1 MFNSFT
7 ARILI
12 AAGIM
17 LPFSML
23 ADIPAPAAEVPVA
36 IPTLAAEVPPPV
48 PTGLCCLGPG
58 PDGCKDE
65 WTELEC
71 KIAGGIW
78 KRNKE
83 CEPTNVNACGMPG
96 VYD

>member
-12 AAGIM
+12 ASGIM

-23 ADIPAPAAEVPVA
+23 AVIPAPAELPKEAA
-36 IPTLAAEVPPPV
+36 GIPDPPV
-48 PTGLCCLGPG
+48 PTGLCCLGSGPG
-58 PDGCKDE
+58 GCEND

-71 KIAGGIW
+71 KNAGGIW